1 MFAAAV
7 GHRSG
12 RATPSLRGAP
22 QRQSMEIVRRETIYR
37 NRNAVQTNPATSM
50 VLLKSVVEIS
60 ARSMPH
66 LFAELGSDR
75 SGIGIMA
82 ISGDPIWSDAG
93 HRLGRSKECPG
104 SSKVTMLA
112 QPDVNQSAV
121 AINRPIQIPPS
132 APHPDIRLINVP
144 AGANPAFASPT
155 QVLGKRWRQLGLPI
169 AHRFVAEDEPA
180 SQEHLCQIPQAQLV
194 PQPPEHHECGDI
206 ARILRTVEHT
216 DAVLSGLAPS

>member
-1 MFAAAV
+1 
-7 GHRSG
+7 
-12 RATPSLRGAP
+12 
-22 QRQSMEIVRRETIYR
+22 
-37 NRNAVQTNPATSM
+37 M

-82 ISGDPIWSDAG
+82 ISGDPIRSDAG
-93 HRLGRSKECPG
+93 HRLGRSKEYPG
-104 SSKVTMLA
+104 GSKVTLLTEH
-112 QPDVNQSAV
+112 DVNQGAV

-132 APHPDIRLINVP
+132 APHPNICLVDVP
-144 AGANPAFASPT
+144 AGANPAFVSPT
-155 QVLGKRWRQLGLPI
+155 QVLGKRWRQFGLPI
-169 AHRFVAEDEPA
+169 AHRFIAEDEPA

-194 PQPPEHHECGDI
+194 PQPPEHHEFDDI